1 MLEMSVSV
9 SYLFFYNEAP
19 KGWLKIVKTS
29 SDSKADGAQQRNV
42 EAVLTRTDGIPLDEI
57 DQRLAELQ
65 KELLKVVNAKGNW
78 ENIADEIHWIREA
91 RPNAQVDNAEHES
104 MKKQNVAMQGVF
116 LPQNSFVIMCEY
128 CNFSNYMA
136 K

>member
-1 MLEMSVSV
+1 MGNSRFPMMLEMSVSV

-65 KELLKVVNAKGNW
+65 KELLKVVNAKGN
-78 ENIADEIHWIREA
+78 
-91 RPNAQVDNAEHES
+91 
-104 MKKQNVAMQGVF
+104 
-116 LPQNSFVIMCEY
+116 
-128 CNFSNYMA
+128 
-136 K
+136 